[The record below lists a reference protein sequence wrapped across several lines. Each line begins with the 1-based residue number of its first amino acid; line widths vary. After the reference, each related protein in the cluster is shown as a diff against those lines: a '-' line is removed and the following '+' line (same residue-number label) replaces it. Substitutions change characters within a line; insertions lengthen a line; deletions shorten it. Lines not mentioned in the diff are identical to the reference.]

1 MVGLLGATVKLVLSG
16 DSVVLRGA
24 QRGNQPPPERT
35 LGLAYIAA
43 PHLGNAKKG
52 IEDEPLALEAREYLR
67 RRVAGK
73 AIKFTVRYK
82 SNSGREYGSLYAG
95 PDMQNDDMALKL
107 VEEGWAKVSD
117 QARSKLSRSDI
128 DPEDA
133 DLIGN
138 LVDREEYARS
148 GKRGM
153 WDTKASP
160 SRPRLTTLD
169 QDAEKFLAQNKG
181 RDLRATIEQ
190 VRDASTL
197 RVTLHLPTAHQS
209 ITLFLAGIKA
219 PVVRTNVPGQP
230 DFAEPFGEEAKFHVE
245 VRLLQQDVK
254 VRLESL
260 PHGAAP
266 NGAFIGNVIHPAGN
280 ISEWLVASGYAKVA
294 DMSVSHAEGGPA
306 KLRQLESAAK
316 QKRLRIW
323 QGFSG
328 QIGGL
333 AATKTLEATV
343 VRIVNGDTLVVH
355 DEARDEDREFQLAS
369 IRQPRVSDP
378 DQAGYADQA
387 RETLRRLCIGKPVT
401 VTIDYH
407 KPAQDN
413 FRARDCATVRLK
425 EQDLGASLVQKGLAS
440 VLRHR
445 ADDGNRSSSYDELL
459 LAEAKAQ
466 EAKVGIHSGKPKQA
480 AKVTNASEN
489 AERARSFIT
498 HWQRSGRVPS
508 IVEYVSGGARLR
520 LHIPKENCKLTFV
533 LGGIRC
539 PRTARNDNEA
549 GEPFGAEAL
558 AYTTRH
564 ALQRNVE
571 VEFESVDKAGG
582 FIGTLWLSKDR
593 SLTEDLLEQGLASI
607 HEYSA
612 TQSPYSSRLF
622 AAESRAQEQKRGMW
636 VDYDAEKAEEEERQK
651 QEEAAA
657 REAQRQLERNP
668 IAAAAAQGL
677 QPRIEFLDVVVSE
690 ITSPTTMFIQ
700 IATQSNI
707 KELEDLM
714 AGLSVAQAPAAPAD
728 FAPKAGQLVSA
739 CYTAGDEWHRAK
751 IRKVLPSKEDFDVV
765 YIDFGNSEVVGIDR
779 IRPLAPKFSGLAAQ
793 AHEAQLAFVRL
804 PDDSFAPDYVPE
816 AFAELRRLVEGKQL
830 VANVEARPSN
840 APIQVT
846 LYEPSLGK
854 SIVEKS
860 VNGTLASSGFAL
872 AEKTGLASLHNPL
885 AAKKMEELV
894 NEARAAHQGIWEYGD
909 VTAAEL

>member
-1 MVGLLGATVKLVLSG
+1 MVALLGANVKLVLSG

-35 LGLAYIAA
+35 LSLAYIAA
-43 PHLGNAKKG
+43 PHLGNPKKG
-52 IEDEPLALEAREYLR
+52 IEDEPFALEAREFLR

-73 AIKFTVRYK
+73 SIKFFVRYK
-82 SNSGREYGSLYAG
+82 SNSGREYGSLYTG
-95 PDMQNDDMALKL
+95 PDMQDDDMALKL

-117 QARSKLSRSDI
+117 QARNKMNRSDI

-133 DLIGN
+133 ELIGG
-138 LVDREEYARS
+138 LLDREEYARS
-148 GKRGM
+148 GKRGL

-160 SRPRLTTLD
+160 SRPRLTTFD
-169 QDAEKFLAQNKG
+169 QDAERFLAQNKG
-181 RDLRATIEQ
+181 RDLRATVEQ

-209 ITLFLAGIKA
+209 ITLFLAGVKA

-260 PHGAAP
+260 PHGAAS
-266 NGAFIGNVIHPAGN
+266 NGAFVGNIIHPAGN
-280 ISEWLVASGYAKVA
+280 ISEWLVSSGYAKVA

-306 KLRQLESAAK
+306 KLRQLENAAK
-316 QKRLRIW
+316 QKRIRIW

-333 AATKTLEATV
+333 AAAKSLEATV
-343 VRIVNGDTLVVH
+343 VRIVNGDTVVVH
-355 DEARDEDREFQLAS
+355 DETRDSDREFQLAS
-369 IRQPRVSDP
+369 IRQPRLSDP

-413 FRARDCATVRLK
+413 FRARDCATIRYK
-425 EQDLGASLVQKGLAS
+425 DQDLGASLVQKGLAS

-445 ADDGNRSSSYDELL
+445 ADDGNRSSNYDQLL

-466 EAKVGIHSGKPKQA
+466 EAKLGIHSGKPKQA
-480 AKVTNASEN
+480 AKITNASEN

-498 HWQRSGRVPS
+498 HWQRSGRVPC
-508 IVEYVSGGARLR
+508 IVDYVSGGARLR

-533 LGGIRC
+533 LAGIRC
-539 PRTARNDNEA
+539 PRTARNESEA

-571 VEFESVDKAGG
+571 VEFETVDKVGG
-582 FIGTLWLSKDR
+582 FVGTLWLSKDH
-593 SLTEDLLEQGLASI
+593 SLAEDLLKQGLASV

-622 AAESRAQEQKRGMW
+622 AAESQAQRQKCGMW
-636 VDYDAEKAEEEERQK
+636 FDYDAEKAEEEERQE
-651 QEEAAA
+651 QEAAAA

-668 IAAAAAQGL
+668 TAAAAAQGL

-714 AGLSVAQAPAAPAD
+714 AELSVAQMPATAD

-751 IRKVLPSKEDFDVV
+751 IRKVLPSKKEFEVA
-765 YIDFGNSEVVGIDR
+765 YIDFGNSEVLSINR
-779 IRPLAPKFSGLAAQ
+779 IRPLASRFSGLAAQ

-830 VANVEARPSN
+830 VANVEARPAN
-840 APIQVT
+840 GPIQVT
-846 LYEPSLGK
+846 LYEPALGK

-860 VNGTLASSGFAL
+860 VNGTLAASGFAL
-872 AEKTGLASLHNPL
+872 ADKTSLASLHNPL

-894 NEARAAHQGIWEYGD
+894 DDARTAHRGIWEYGD